1 MAPKKC
7 CYCEDLGIVAL
18 SDALQNSSD
27 RDTEI
32 TNDGHGMASRGKTR
46 EDKKNLKLA
55 VPYGSMQFPSLHNLA
70 SFFCPKSALLA

>member
-18 SDALQNSSD
+18 RDALQNSSD

-32 TNDGHGMASRGKTR
+32 TNDGHGMASCGKTWQDTGGQER
-46 EDKKNLKLA
+46 
-55 VPYGSMQFPSLHNLA
+55 P
-70 SFFCPKSALLA
+70 